1 MDEGLISGS
10 VEKHGLDLNRDP
22 SELMETDLTVIDLN
36 SRQDLD
42 LNESVKE
49 VSENDDEI
57 KGVIVDVDECDK
69 VEVGVGEVGEEVEV
83 KVEEENVVEVVVKK
97 RRGRPKRVVGS
108 AQLELEKK
116 GLGLMSSGLSPSEE
130 KMCDKGTAV
139 GNGEE
144 GQIEDNVAGEPHGKG
159 DATKGKGRRGRK
171 KKGLVASSPGGQTE
185 EGRDDLVGFEGGKT
199 MKAEDGIDSSTQ
211 VQVDE
216 NNVKGQDTPG
226 RRGSGRKRLK
236 VDYTELHEDE
246 FTDDEE
252 IDVSTDQCEIK
263 PARRGRGRKRM
274 KVEGTECLDDDDQV
288 KRQKVKTM
296 GQFKRVLRSQT
307 LAVTDGEKDVFEVK
321 DAGVS
326 SPKIDNKIDPSDK
339 ILKTRVNDNATPKKR
354 GRPKLKGRRG
364 RPPKM
369 QGRNEISSLIS
380 SQKNK
385 SRGPKKGMNYEK
397 ADGSVRGSKHLQASQ
412 TSAVE
417 RVVNIRKEKDTDQA
431 NAEANYE
438 GPRDGQNRRFS
449 SNPYRVK
456 KSKLKR
462 SKPEVMESGLR
473 EQKQVIRNQIIDMLV
488 KAGWNI
494 EYRPRLKRMYSDAIF
509 YDPEGRQHWSVTLA
523 YKKLKQKVEAGDAD
537 DKTNSAFTPIPEEVF
552 STLFRVR
559 KEKEIKGK
567 KKKNDAGSKMSKKMT
582 NKKFSK
588 KLSAKNNSD
597 NKGSVGSKT
606 GYNSNVAVRR
616 KKLGPNTEDGQRR
629 KPCALLARSSQG
641 GVDSD
646 GDEFILYDGKRTLL
660 AWMIDL
666 GVIQCDA
673 QVHYIYGGRK
683 KVRHEG
689 KIKGDGICCGCCGE
703 TLKLADFESH
713 AGSKL
718 GRPFQNVIL
727 QSGQSLLQCL
737 VDSWNKQ
744 KEIDPIAFQ
753 SVDIVGDDPNDD
765 TCNICGDGGDL
776 ICCDSCP
783 STFHQSCLDI
793 QKLPSGDWRCVYCSC
808 KFCGTVV
815 RNSSENDVQDGMAVS
830 ELLTCHLCEGKFHLP
845 CVPGDSALG
854 FDTKDLS
861 FCGKGCQKIFEGL
874 QVLLG
879 VKHDLDEGFC
889 WRLLQHRDFGRDT
902 NLTDDLVDIE
912 CNCKLAV
919 AFSIMNECFV
929 PIVDQRSKINVIQS
943 VVYSCGSNFRRLN
956 YKGFYTIILEKG
968 DELICAASIRIHG
981 NEVAEMPFIG
991 TRYMYRRQR
1000 MCSRLLTAIET
1011 ALCSLGVE
1019 KLVIP
1024 AIPELN
1030 ETWTKVFGFKPLEKS
1045 KRQEMKYMSMIVFPG
1060 TDMLEK
1066 PLLKDQSSEGQ
1077 VTSTGSNAD
1086 AFSEV
1091 KLNQDDKSATF
1102 PVESSLDI
1110 ADGVLNDTSEC
1121 RNSLPSHASEP
1132 DAHQTKRIANCS
1144 SAQPGYGT
1152 IPSDVTDEQ
1161 HGMKMYQHCG
1171 SGMEGNALISSPVA
1185 PISIIH
1191 EEKAIH
1197 SMEDSK
1203 EAVSCLL
1210 KGEVECLN
1218 NDSDSVD
1225 KVCQGT
1231 SSVDWQNRNECHTL
1245 EVPAGKE
1252 TVASSEMTSALM
1264 CDSTGSV
1271 KATSEASHQMEKVV
1285 DSLDLPVSNG
1295 YICDKTS
1302 TSDSSCLNSPLA
1314 SQETSHEVM
1323 RGNINDHKEVSV
1335 DAHVLS
1341 LDSKSLHDV
1350 AQLSAKSIEELESCS

>member
-49 VSENDDEI
+49 VCENDDEI
-57 KGVIVDVDECDK
+57 KGIIVDVDECDK
-69 VEVGVGEVGEEVEV
+69 VEEEVEV
-83 KVEEENVVEVVVKK
+83 KVEKENVVEVVVKK

-116 GLGLMSSGLSPSEE
+116 GLGLMSSGSSPSEE
-130 KMCDKGTAV
+130 KKCDKGTAV

-171 KKGLVASSPGGQTE
+171 KKELVASSPGGQTE
-185 EGRDDLVGFEGGKT
+185 QQGSDDLVGFEGGKT
-199 MKAEDGIDSSTQ
+199 MKVEDGINASTQ
-211 VQVDE
+211 VHVNE
-216 NNVKGQDTPG
+216 SNVKGQDTPG
-226 RRGSGRKRLK
+226 RRGSRRKRLK

-288 KRQKVKTM
+288 KRQKVNTM

-307 LAVTDGEKDVFEVK
+307 LAVTDGEKDFFEVK

-369 QGRNEISSLIS
+369 QGRNEISSLTS

-397 ADGSVRGSKHLQASQ
+397 ADGSVRASKHLKASQ
-412 TSAVE
+412 TSTME
-417 RVVNIRKEKDTDQA
+417 GVVNIRKEKDTDQA

-438 GPRDGQNRRFS
+438 DPRDGQNRRLS

-559 KEKEIKGK
+559 KEKEIKEK

-582 NKKFSK
+582 NKKLSK

-703 TLKLADFESH
+703 ILKLADFESH

-744 KEIDPIAFQ
+744 KKIDPIAFH

-845 CVPGDSALG
+845 CVPGDGALG

-1045 KRQEMKYMSMIVFPG
+1045 KRQEMKYMSMMVFPG

-1091 KLNQDDKSATF
+1091 KLNQDDKGATF

-1110 ADGVLNDTSEC
+1110 AGGVLNDTSEC
-1121 RNSLPSHASEP
+1121 RNSLPSHVSEP
-1132 DAHQTKRIANCS
+1132 ERIANCS
-1144 SAQPGYGT
+1144 SAQPGYRT
-1152 IPSDVTDEQ
+1152 IPSDVTNEQ
-1161 HGMKMYQHCG
+1161 HGMKMYQYCV
-1171 SGMEGNALISSPVA
+1171 SGMEGNTLISSPVA
-1185 PISIIH
+1185 PISMIH

-1210 KGEVECLN
+1210 KGKVECLN

-1225 KVCQGT
+1225 KVCQET
-1231 SSVDWQNRNECHTL
+1231 SSVDWQDRNECDTL
-1245 EVPAGKE
+1245 EVPVGKE

-1264 CDSTGSV
+1264 CDSIGSV
-1271 KATSEASHQMEKVV
+1271 KAASEASHQMEKVM
-1285 DSLDLPVSNG
+1285 DSSDLPVSNG

-1323 RGNINDHKEVSV
+1323 RSNINDHKEVSV

-1341 LDSKSLHDV
+1341 VDSKSLHDV
-1350 AQLSAKSIEELESCS
+1350 